1 MKAEF
6 LYIVLPSAEM
16 TSSRLV
22 EARRRLLKCNH
33 DEEGREAAFAALD
46 RYATGD
52 LLFGDC
58 GRITPDPETDIS
70 WYIAGGITD
79 GEDPSDE
86 YTALCKLDEL
96 YDLLLGW
103 AREDGAARIADRKNN
118 K

>member
-1 MKAEF
+1 MSPEF
-6 LYIVLPSAEM
+6 LYIVLPRANM

-22 EARRRLLKCNH
+22 EARRQLLKCNH

-58 GRITPDPETDIS
+58 GQITPDLETGIRY
-70 WYIAGGITD
+70 YIAGGITD

-86 YTALCKLDEL
+86 YTSLCHLDEL

-103 AREDGAARIADRKNN
+103 AREDGPVHDVLLPRQ
-118 K
+118 